1 MSLHRPAPEFDV
13 GTLRAEMA
21 GYRSLLD
28 VLQREQD
35 ALRRADADALPV
47 ISEAKQREVQ
57 ALLRFSSARVRALAA
72 TGRTPSRAAAQA
84 LLIEGGADPATVEA
98 AWSEIE
104 SLATEARRANAVNGA
119 LIASQQ
125 TYFGRALSA
134 LSSATGTTS
143 TYGADG
149 RPQLGLAS
157 RSLAAI

>member
-1 MSLHRPAPEFDV
+1 MSGYRPAPEFDV
-13 GTLRAEMA
+13 DTLRAEIA
-21 GYRSLLD
+21 GYRSLLE

-35 ALRRADADALPV
+35 ALRRADADALPA

-72 TGRTPSRAAAQA
+72 TGRAPSRAAAQA
-84 LLIEGGADPATVEA
+84 LLIEGGADPAAVEL
-98 AWSEIE
+98 AWNEIE
-104 SLATEARRANAVNGA
+104 ALAAEARQANAINGA

-134 LSSATGTTS
+134 LSSASGSTA

-149 RPQLGLAS
+149 RPQFGLAS